1 MKAMDLANYIIN
13 KSIDLEKPISNLQLQ
28 KILYF
33 VNLLYLHDTKS
44 FLINENEEFQAW
56 RHGPVIPDVY
66 RKFAING
73 GVKIYDKQEE
83 VDILSKK
90 NADGKAITKE
100 ALQNIDNSIDYL
112 VKIDPWD
119 LVKYSHAETGAWI
132 NTYIPDRRVTISR
145 DDIRKEADA

>member
-1 MKAMDLANYIIN
+1 MKAMDLANHIIN
-13 KSIDLEKPISNLQLQ
+13 RGIELGRPISNLQLQ

-56 RHGPVIPDVY
+56 RHGPVMPDVY

-73 GVKIYDKQEE
+73 GVKIYDKQEGI
-83 VDILSKK
+83 DILSER
-90 NADGKAITKE
+90 NADGKVITKE
-100 ALQNIDNSIDYL
+100 ELENINSSIDYL

>member
-90 NADGKAITKE
+90 TLMAK
-100 ALQNIDNSIDYL
+100 Q
-112 VKIDPWD
+112 
-119 LVKYSHAETGAWI
+119 
-132 NTYIPDRRVTISR
+132 
-145 DDIRKEADA
+145 